1 MIGCAC
7 SERDMPWDWQV
18 LSKALD
24 VWGLEIIPMHSPAM
38 AAVRDHPEAEAAFIC
53 NLQEHW
59 FTVRAIFGDWWNFN
73 SLFPA
78 PQHLSSFYL
87 SAFLGSL
94 KEQGYTIFV
103 VRGELPAA
111 QPPADVSSHS
121 DGPGVWVTPEQVCN
135 LAHNDR
141 IISVPSMARTFEVT
155 HDSAFSK
162 NLERCIMRTAFT
174 HNMCDCLCH
183 MQHA

>member
-1 MIGCAC
+1 M
-7 SERDMPWDWQV
+7 QV

-24 VWGLEIIPMHSPAM
+24 VWDLEIIPMDSPAM
-38 AAVRDHPEAEAAFIC
+38 AAVRDHPDAESAFIC

-59 FTVRAIFGDWWNFN
+59 FTVRAIFSDWWNFN

-103 VRGELPAA
+103 VRGDFPAA
-111 QPPADVSSHS
+111 QPPSEVSSRS
-121 DGPGVWVTPEQVCN
+121 EGPGVWISPDQV
-135 LAHNDR
+135 
-141 IISVPSMARTFEVT
+141 IG
-155 HDSAFSK
+155 
-162 NLERCIMRTAFT
+162 
-174 HNMCDCLCH
+174 
-183 MQHA
+183 